1 MEAVPRIAPIEH
13 PKSLKL
19 KFFFFAFKKYFG
31 KNITPAKVLYTRVP
45 ELLGVSM
52 KFNSI
57 DGSIKDIEPELKLMI
72 KYFIAQEN
80 ECHFCMDIAQKMAI
94 KNKVG
99 YDKFFE
105 TGNFDTSSKFTKREK
120 VALQYAREVNKNKK
134 VSDVVFDQLKQH
146 FNDKQIVEITYMIAS
161 ENYYNF
167 MNIPLGIESDGLCA
181 IN

>member
-1 MEAVPRIAPIEH
+1 MNNTPRIEPIEN
-13 PKSLKL
+13 PSNFKL

-31 KNITPAKVLYTRVP
+31 KNIMPAKVLYTRVP
-45 ELLGVSM
+45 KLLDVSM

-57 DGSIKDIEPELKLMI
+57 DSNIKDIEPELKSMI

-94 KNKVG
+94 KNKIG

-105 TGNFDTSSKFTKREK
+105 ASNFETSNKFSAKEK
-120 VALQYAREVNKNKK
+120 AALTYAREVNTNKR
-134 VSDVVFDQLKQH
+134 VSDDIFNQLKLH
-146 FNDKQIVEITYMIAS
+146 FNDKQIIEITYMIAS

-167 MNIPLGIESDGLCA
+167 MNIPLRIESDGLCA